1 MEAASIGR
9 ARRARRAPSRQA
21 RWALVAYSLALFAGW
36 SLVSGADTAPREAA
50 VASAGASQAVPTA
63 PNSTDLALRS
73 IAARV
78 GRSVVTI
85 GESAGF
91 VAWRANGL
99 TLILTA
105 RPPSGWKTDERRSV
119 TVRRAGGF
127 EARGTLVRTD
137 PRTGLGLVRVAGEV
151 ARPLW
156 QARRAAGVEAGER
169 LLVAGSGG
177 GTIFTATEPHYA
189 AIWGV
194 SAQATPGA
202 PVLNDAGR
210 LVGVVTRNRVVPIGR
225 ACGAIRRC

>member
-1 MEAASIGR
+1 L
-9 ARRARRAPSRQA
+9 
-21 RWALVAYSLALFAGW
+21 ALLAYSVALFAGW

-50 VASAGASQAVPTA
+50 VASAGVPQAGPTA

-78 GRSVVTI
+78 GRSVVAI

-105 RPPSGWKTDERRSV
+105 RPSSGWKTGERRAV
-119 TVRRAGGF
+119 TVRGAGGF
-127 EARGTLVRTD
+127 EGKGTLVRTD
-137 PRTGLGLVRVAGEV
+137 PRTGLGLVRIAGEV
-151 ARPLW
+151 AQPLW
-156 QARRAAGVEAGER
+156 QVRSAARVQAGER

-177 GTIFTATEPHYA
+177 GTIFTAAEPHYA

-194 SAQATPGA
+194 SAEAVAGA

-210 LVGVVTRNRVVPIGR
+210 LVGVVARNRVVPIGR